1 MLSGTLNFQ
10 TILFIIYPYLE
21 IIAGFNDIKTQ
32 LKLLF
37 LVRIISESH
46 AAVAAEILPR
56 SHFHKTFNIIRQQQS
71 ASCKITLNI
80 EQLHVISKSV

>member
-1 MLSGTLNFQ
+1 MPVGKLMFSGTLNFQ

-37 LVRIISESH
+37 
-46 AAVAAEILPR
+46 
-56 SHFHKTFNIIRQQQS
+56 
-71 ASCKITLNI
+71 
-80 EQLHVISKSV
+80 